1 LVTAWIF
8 QVFDTLRGPRL
19 FEIVWHIL
27 TTGSVLSKAEINA
40 ASSVLG
46 TSAIRYGAVRVA
58 EGGLLGL
65 IFRLNRSRAFTTFH
79 TINLP
84 KSGGN
89 SRSNLEIVVH
99 ELTHVYQFELVGSIY
114 IWQAI
119 RAQRAAGYWYGGWQQ
134 LEEDWSNGKHFRD
147 YNREQQGQ
155 IAQDYYSEVVAKR
168 LLAED
173 RIRQVY
179 EPLIDELRNGVL

>member
-8 QVFDTLRGPRL
+8 RVFDALHGPRL
-19 FEIVWHIL
+19 FEIIWHII
-27 TTGSVLSKAEINA
+27 TRVNVLSETEINA

-46 TSAIRYGAVRVA
+46 TSAIRYGAVRIA

-65 IFRLNRSRAFTTFH
+65 IFKLNRRKAFTTFH

-84 KSGGN
+84 RSGGH
-89 SRSNLEIVVH
+89 SRSHLDIVVH

-114 IWQAI
+114 IWQAL
-119 RAQRAAGYWYGGWQQ
+119 RAQRATGYWYGGWQQ

-155 IAQDYYSEVVAKR
+155 IAQDYYSEVVAKG

-173 RIRQVY
+173 PIRQAY
-179 EPLIDELRNGVL
+179 EPFIDELRNGEL

>member
-1 LVTAWIF
+1 MIKVGIF
-8 QVFDTLRGPRL
+8 RVFDALRGPRL
-19 FEIVWHIL
+19 FEIIWHIL
-27 TTGSVLSKAEINA
+27 TRVSALSETEINA

-65 IFRLNRSRAFTTFH
+65 IFRLNKRRAFTTFR

-84 KSGGN
+84 GSGDS
-89 SRSNLEIVVH
+89 SRLHLDIVVH
-99 ELTHVYQFELVGSIY
+99 ELTHVCQFELVGSTY
-114 IWQAI
+114 LWQAI
-119 RAQRAAGYWYGGWQQ
+119 RAQRGIGYQYGGWQQ

-155 IAQDYYSEVVAKR
+155 IAQDYYSEVVAKK

-173 RIRQVY
+173 PIRQAY
-179 EPLIDELRNGVL
+179 EPFIVELRNGEL